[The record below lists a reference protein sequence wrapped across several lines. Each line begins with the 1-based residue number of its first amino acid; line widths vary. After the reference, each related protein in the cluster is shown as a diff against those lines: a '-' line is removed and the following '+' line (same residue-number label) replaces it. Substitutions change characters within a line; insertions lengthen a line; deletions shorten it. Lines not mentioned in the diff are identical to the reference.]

1 MPPKYRVFL
10 HSHWGFNS
18 SSVLLYGERDAILVD
33 AAYLPSDTHR
43 MVAELLLMGKNL
55 TNIYVSHFHPDH
67 YFGLRVLEHA
77 FPRARVVALPSVVR
91 DVVFTYAGEADVW
104 AIDRYRP
111 GLDGTGAPMP
121 AHEPFKTTTPM
132 PMSEPRLELEGHEIL
147 VSDAWE
153 GDSVNNSVVW
163 VPSAGVLCAIDVAF
177 HDCNLWP
184 IESTVE
190 RRIRWRESIARL
202 REFDARVVIPGHFDE
217 EKLRIL
223 EKAGEDACLSYTGC
237 IDWSLKY
244 LDVYDEVYG
253 TARNGAEF
261 VQMMTKHYPLE
272 AEDFAIHWQAQT
284 PLPEEQPRLAHP
296 SSGRAGQG
304 ISQSRGSVRRRPPE
318 GVRAAAI

>member
-1 MPPKYRVFL
+1 VPLKYRVFL

-55 TNIYVSHFHPDH
+55 IHIYVSHFHPDH

-77 FPRARVVALPSVVR
+77 FPQARVVALPSVVR
-91 DVVFTYAGEADVW
+91 DVIFTYAGDADVW

-111 GLDGTGAPMP
+111 GLDGAGAPMP
-121 AHEPFKTTTPM
+121 THEPFKTTTPV

-153 GDSVNNSVVW
+153 GDSANNSVVW
-163 VPSAGVLCAIDVAF
+163 VPSAGVLCGIDVAF

-184 IESTVE
+184 IESNVE

-202 REFDARVVIPGHFDE
+202 REFDAHVVIPGHFDE

-223 EKAGEDACLSYTGC
+223 ENAGEDAGLTYTGC

-261 VQMMTKHYPLE
+261 VQMMTERYPLE
-272 AEDFAIHWQAQT
+272 AEDFAIHWQARLLFPRSSPDWLT
-284 PLPEEQPRLAHP
+284 PLPGEPGKVFLN
-296 SSGRAGQG
+296 
-304 ISQSRGSVRRRPPE
+304 PE
-318 GVRAAAI
+318 GVFDGDPPKE